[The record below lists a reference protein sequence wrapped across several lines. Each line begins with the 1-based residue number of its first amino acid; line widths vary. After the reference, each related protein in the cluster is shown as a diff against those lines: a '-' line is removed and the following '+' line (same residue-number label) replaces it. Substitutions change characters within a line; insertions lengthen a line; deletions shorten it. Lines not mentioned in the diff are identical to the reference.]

1 MFNHARSV
9 ARDGFVRP
17 APHCFF
23 YRVPLGTPPSLKG
36 APMGTLLKKIEAD
49 FLVAYKAKS
58 EVEVGVLRM
67 LKTAVKNRQVEL
79 GAEPDDAEVLDL
91 VAKQLKQRKESIDQ
105 FSKAGRDDLA
115 SKEEA
120 EVEFLAR
127 YMPEPL
133 TAEETEALVDA
144 TIAELGAEGM
154 KDMGRVMGAI
164 TASHKGRVDGKAL
177 SVLVRTKLA
186 G

>member
-1 MFNHARSV
+1 
-9 ARDGFVRP
+9 
-17 APHCFF
+17 
-23 YRVPLGTPPSLKG
+23 
-36 APMGTLLKKIEAD
+36 MGTLLKTIESD
-49 FLVAYKAKS
+49 FITAYKAGR

-91 VAKQLKQRKESIDQ
+91 VGKQLKQRRESIEQ
-105 FSKAGRDDLA
+105 FRAANREDLA

-133 TAEETEALVDA
+133 TPEETEALVKA
-144 TIAELGAEGM
+144 TIAELSAEGM

-164 TASHKGRVDGKAL
+164 NATHKGRVDGKAL
-177 SVLVRTKLA
+177 AALVRSKLA